1 MGKKRVQKVKCPN
14 RCGEINVEQE
24 IELGN
29 FEKVGDIKF
38 IYCPI
43 CGIEIIVN

>member
-1 MGKKRVQKVKCPN
+1 MGKKRVNKTKCPSC
-14 RCGEINVEQE
+14 RKEINVDEE

-29 FEKVGDIKF
+29 FEKVGEIKF

-43 CGIEIIVN
+43 CGDEIII